1 MHTIF
6 LHFLIDFL
14 LQVGKIAAYHLVF
27 VDNCE
32 IYISL
37 FTLFVTII
45 VCKNIFNV
53 TGRILLNGM
62 PGNDPKFINDSLKKI
77 LIIDGVLDIE
87 DRHFWALTTGF
98 LVCDLTIR
106 IRSDG
111 EENVIYNKIQAILQE
126 YF

>member
-1 MHTIF
+1 
-6 LHFLIDFL
+6 
-14 LQVGKIAAYHLVF
+14 
-27 VDNCE
+27 
-32 IYISL
+32 
-37 FTLFVTII
+37 
-45 VCKNIFNV
+45 
-53 TGRILLNGM
+53 M

-111 EENVIYNKIQAILQE
+111 EEDMIYNKIQAILQE